1 MQHARDFVEPFVSLV
16 TPQTVL
22 ASGGSVV
29 TVTGGGFAG
38 TPDFL
43 CRFGGRTAPGVVISD
58 SEATCL
64 PMPGLSGFLPLEVST
79 NGYDYTE
86 SGVLIRAFGPYVSSV
101 SPRDVPAW
109 APTVVTLHGKSME
122 PLGLQG
128 GGMQAAVPGP
138 FVSSRQIVLEVNPPS
153 GPPEPIGAELS
164 VAVPEFGTNLSL
176 SFGDIVLE
184 DIVEDNPMV
193 EGGGGTIKVVGGPF
207 GGLQRIYCHIGTVAV
222 TATTVTPGE
231 GACALPR
238 GAPGMTTVSLSFSG
252 QHRTASR
259 SKHLR
264 ASLQSDIQGLHPTS
278 GPSHGGTMVTAF
290 TEGSYPDQGTDC
302 IISGQRIKAEATEGA
317 GARCT
322 MPPGAAGFV
331 GVSLSG
337 VPSSEGPVFLYREAA
352 QVHSAAPRAAWRG
365 GATLV
370 HVSGRNL
377 EGSEGRCRAAGAG
390 ELPAR
395 RASSALLVCEVAPE
409 ADDPA
414 AEVRLVVGSLEQ
426 QHLEL
431 SWSEDGGPPAVA
443 PASGGEGGGA
453 VLEVRGGV
461 AGEVKG
467 VHCRVGTFGPVAGR
481 REDARSLECL
491 APAHVPGRVSV
502 GSALNA
508 QVWAPGAEFTYEP
521 GAGQPGEALEPEPSP
536 PQLTP
541 QAPLAGA
548 APERVA
554 AGELA
559 LAAGLEVRV
568 GGLEPTG
575 GPASGGTVV
584 RVLGEGLQH
593 GLACS
598 FGTVVGVTS
607 RWRGGGELE
616 CVSPAHAPGV
626 AGVEVEGGVA
636 LGPAAEEG
644 DGAAG
649 WLRSRG
655 GAQFSYARDAVFLS
669 VEPGSGPAR
678 GGTEVVALGEGLLPG
693 PVSCMAGGRAAP
705 GEAVSSVEARCSMPP
720 GAAGFVGVSLSGV
733 PSSEGPVFLYR
744 EAAQVHSAA
753 PRAAW
758 RGGATLVHVS
768 GRNLEGSEGRCRAAG
783 AGELPARRVS
793 SALLVCEIDS
803 SAFEGSEAVLQI
815 GSSDESFALSVFG
828 SRASC
833 SQAPLSE
840 GGGGVIEC
848 VGLEAIAASQ
858 IVDVFVSV
866 GSIFIASTASRSAPL
881 AFSAPAHGPGSVPV
895 RLGFSGSMSS
905 QVFEVEYVANAVAE
919 SSEFVALDGGRI
931 ELRVQ
936 SVGLG
941 SLALPAAFGECKVR
955 DQIGAGLSQISSH
968 LCHFDNY
975 PRPGFSAVS
984 VGVQKRHNS
993 NIEFSVP
1000 RNPIVQSIYPDI
1012 GLLSGAT
1019 VSFVRGGHLADGSM
1033 CSFGNSS
1040 DPSLFVSSAL
1050 VRCVS
1055 PASPHEGV
1063 DEVRLATN
1071 RGQVGL
1077 GGTFEFQSTIHLD
1090 SIGVVPKFGVFADDP
1105 NVVTGAS
1112 GPDDGGTEALVYGR
1126 NFMERLK
1133 TFCRFGTTAVTAHAI
1148 ENSRV
1153 KCISP
1158 AHADGVVPV
1167 EISQNGLDYSV
1178 GGPKFDFYA

>member
-1 MQHARDFVEPFVSLV
+1 
-16 TPQTVL
+16 
-22 ASGGSVV
+22 
-29 TVTGGGFAG
+29 
-38 TPDFL
+38 
-43 CRFGGRTAPGVVISD
+43 
-58 SEATCL
+58 
-64 PMPGLSGFLPLEVST
+64 
-79 NGYDYTE
+79 
-86 SGVLIRAFGPYVSSV
+86 
-101 SPRDVPAW
+101 
-109 APTVVTLHGKSME
+109 
-122 PLGLQG
+122 
-128 GGMQAAVPGP
+128 
-138 FVSSRQIVLEVNPPS
+138 
-153 GPPEPIGAELS
+153 
-164 VAVPEFGTNLSL
+164 
-176 SFGDIVLE
+176 
-184 DIVEDNPMV
+184 
-193 EGGGGTIKVVGGPF
+193 
-207 GGLQRIYCHIGTVAV
+207 
-222 TATTVTPGE
+222 
-231 GACALPR
+231 
-238 GAPGMTTVSLSFSG
+238 
-252 QHRTASR
+252 
-259 SKHLR
+259 
-264 ASLQSDIQGLHPTS
+264 
-278 GPSHGGTMVTAF
+278 MVTAF

-322 MPPGAAGFV
+322 
-331 GVSLSG
+331 
-337 VPSSEGPVFLYREAA
+337 
-352 QVHSAAPRAAWRG
+352 
-365 GATLV
+365 
-370 HVSGRNL
+370 
-377 EGSEGRCRAAGAG
+377 
-390 ELPAR
+390 
-395 RASSALLVCEVAPE
+395 
-409 ADDPA
+409 
-414 AEVRLVVGSLEQ
+414 
-426 QHLEL
+426 
-431 SWSEDGGPPAVA
+431 
-443 PASGGEGGGA
+443 
-453 VLEVRGGV
+453 
-461 AGEVKG
+461 
-467 VHCRVGTFGPVAGR
+467 
-481 REDARSLECL
+481 
-491 APAHVPGRVSV
+491 
-502 GSALNA
+502 
-508 QVWAPGAEFTYEP
+508 
-521 GAGQPGEALEPEPSP
+521 
-536 PQLTP
+536 
-541 QAPLAGA
+541 
-548 APERVA
+548 
-554 AGELA
+554 
-559 LAAGLEVRV
+559 
-568 GGLEPTG
+568 
-575 GPASGGTVV
+575 
-584 RVLGEGLQH
+584 
-593 GLACS
+593 
-598 FGTVVGVTS
+598 
-607 RWRGGGELE
+607 
-616 CVSPAHAPGV
+616 
-626 AGVEVEGGVA
+626 
-636 LGPAAEEG
+636 
-644 DGAAG
+644 
-649 WLRSRG
+649 
-655 GAQFSYARDAVFLS
+655 
-669 VEPGSGPAR
+669 
-678 GGTEVVALGEGLLPG
+678 
-693 PVSCMAGGRAAP
+693 
-705 GEAVSSVEARCSMPP
+705 MPP

-895 RLGFSGSMSS
+895 RLGFLGSMSS

-968 LCHFDNY
+968 LCYFDNY

-1055 PASPHEGV
+1055 PASPHGGV

>member
-1 MQHARDFVEPFVSLV
+1 M
-16 TPQTVL
+16 
-22 ASGGSVV
+22 
-29 TVTGGGFAG
+29 
-38 TPDFL
+38 
-43 CRFGGRTAPGVVISD
+43 
-58 SEATCL
+58 
-64 PMPGLSGFLPLEVST
+64 
-79 NGYDYTE
+79 
-86 SGVLIRAFGPYVSSV
+86 
-101 SPRDVPAW
+101 
-109 APTVVTLHGKSME
+109 
-122 PLGLQG
+122 
-128 GGMQAAVPGP
+128 
-138 FVSSRQIVLEVNPPS
+138 
-153 GPPEPIGAELS
+153 
-164 VAVPEFGTNLSL
+164 
-176 SFGDIVLE
+176 
-184 DIVEDNPMV
+184 
-193 EGGGGTIKVVGGPF
+193 
-207 GGLQRIYCHIGTVAV
+207 
-222 TATTVTPGE
+222 
-231 GACALPR
+231 
-238 GAPGMTTVSLSFSG
+238 
-252 QHRTASR
+252 
-259 SKHLR
+259 
-264 ASLQSDIQGLHPTS
+264 
-278 GPSHGGTMVTAF
+278 
-290 TEGSYPDQGTDC
+290 
-302 IISGQRIKAEATEGA
+302 
-317 GARCT
+317 
-322 MPPGAAGFV
+322 
-331 GVSLSG
+331 
-337 VPSSEGPVFLYREAA
+337 
-352 QVHSAAPRAAWRG
+352 
-365 GATLV
+365 
-370 HVSGRNL
+370 
-377 EGSEGRCRAAGAG
+377 
-390 ELPAR
+390 
-395 RASSALLVCEVAPE
+395 SSALLVCEVVPG

-443 PASGGEGGGA
+443 PASGDEGGGA

-491 APAHVPGRVSV
+491 APAHVPGGVPV
-502 GSALNA
+502 GTALNA
-508 QVWAPGAEFTYEP
+508 QVWAPGAEFTFVP
-521 GAGQPGEALEPEPSP
+521 GSGQPGEAPEADPPSQ
-536 PQLTP
+536 QLAP
-541 QAPLAGA
+541 RPPLAGA

-559 LAAGLEVRV
+559 LAEGLEVRV
-568 GGLEPTG
+568 GGLEPAG

-598 FGTVVGVTS
+598 FGTVGGVTS

-616 CVSPAHAPGV
+616 CVSPAHAPGL
-626 AGVEVEGGVA
+626 AGVELEGGVA

-649 WLRSRG
+649 WVRSRG

-669 VEPGSGPAR
+669 VEPGSGPVR

-705 GEAVSSVEARCSMPP
+705 GQAVSGVEARCSMPP

-768 GRNLEGSEGRCRAAG
+768 GRGLEGSEARCRAAG

-793 SALLVCEIDS
+793 SALLVCEVGS
-803 SAFEGSEAVLQI
+803 SSFEGSEALLQV
-815 GSSDESFALSVFG
+815 GSSDDRIALRVHGSV
-828 SRASC
+828 ATC
-833 SQAPLSE
+833 SPAPLSDE
-840 GGGGVIEC
+840 GGGVVEC
-848 VGLEAIAASQ
+848 AALEATGTSQIAAD
-858 IVDVFVSV
+858 IVFSV
-866 GSIFIASTASRSAPL
+866 GSVLVTARASRSASL

-895 RLGFSGSMSS
+895 RLGFLGSLSS
-905 QVFEVEYVANAVAE
+905 EVFKVDYVSNAVAE
-919 SSEFVALDGGRI
+919 SGELVALNGGSI
-931 ELRVQ
+931 ELRVE

-941 SLALPAAFGECKVR
+941 NLALPTAFGECTIL
-955 DQIGAGLSQISSH
+955 DQIGGGLSRISSH
-968 LCHFDNY
+968 LCQFDKL
-975 PRPGFSAVS
+975 PGPGFSAVS
-984 VGVQKRHNS
+984 AGVQKRHNS
-993 NIEFSVP
+993 NIEFLMP

-1019 VSFVRGGHLADGSM
+1019 VSFVRGGHLADGTM

-1040 DPSLFVSSAL
+1040 DPGLFVSSAL

-1055 PASPHEGV
+1055 PASPHGGV

-1071 RGQVGL
+1071 GGQVGL

-1105 NVVTGAS
+1105 GADTEAS
-1112 GPDDGGTEALVYGR
+1112 GPDDGGTEALVYGQ

-1148 ENSRV
+1148 EKSLV

-1178 GGPKFDFYA
+1178 GGPKFGFYT